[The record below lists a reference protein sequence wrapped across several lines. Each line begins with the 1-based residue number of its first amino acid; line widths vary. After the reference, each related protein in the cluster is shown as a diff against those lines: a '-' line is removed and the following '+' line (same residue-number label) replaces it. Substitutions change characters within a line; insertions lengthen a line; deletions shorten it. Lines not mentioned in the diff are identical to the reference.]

1 MNQPPS
7 LKFGVD
13 SQADHG
19 VRKLF
24 SEKREGFKYAL
35 EVVVMRKLV
44 VGYLEVEH
52 PTLLIREAYVC
63 VFLIGYELKV
73 GAKMREAGRY

>member
-7 LKFGVD
+7 LRFGVD

-19 VRKLF
+19 VRKLY
-24 SEKREGFKYAL
+24 SEKREDFKYAL
-35 EVVVMRKLV
+35 IEVVVMRKLV

-52 PTLLIREAYVC
+52 PTLLIREAYL
-63 VFLIGYELKV
+63 FFF
-73 GAKMREAGRY
+73 